1 MDSKEKRRI
10 YHNPV
15 QRGFFPD
22 PSVIRVDKDYY
33 MVNSSFQYFPAIPI
47 SHSRDMVH
55 WHIIGHAITNPEWLD
70 ISHIKDSHGIWAP
83 DIEYVDNRF
92 YIYATLRLNA
102 DGKRDNNVM
111 RRQLVMVSD
120 KAEGPYSK
128 PVCLEVDDI
137 DPSLF
142 VDDDGKRYMVIAR
155 AARLVPLR
163 DDGMSVEGDAVTVWG
178 GTGERCSEGPHI
190 IKKDGYYYAMV
201 AEGGTGYGHGINVA
215 RSKEL
220 YGPYEESPYNP
231 VMRQK
236 DPEAALQRAGHGK
249 LVQDTNGQWWCYY
262 LCGRPNGGKY
272 TTVGR
277 ETALDP
283 VRWTNDGW
291 FVINE
296 GKGPGTEQ
304 TAPDLPECL
313 YDRNLFDDFDK
324 DSLDLEWEFVRNP
337 DNGSWSL
344 TERPGYFRIWTR
356 DGQLNEIRAKNTLL
370 RREQELSYI
379 AETKVEFYPDRDGE
393 QAGLT
398 CYYST
403 ATYVRCAVCYEGGR
417 KIQLVINRNHGE
429 ELVAQIDDVP
439 VMPVF
444 IRVVTDH
451 LIRTFYYSPDGQD
464 WKTVGVLENC
474 IYLCDEGVPDDP
486 KRHTGTLVGI
496 YANNGG
502 CGSRKPADFD
512 YFKYDDRYKDSL

>member
-1 MDSKEKRRI
+1 MSEPRT

-22 PSVIRVDKDYY
+22 PSVIRVGDDYY

-70 ISHIKDSHGIWAP
+70 ISDIRDSHGIWAP
-83 DIEYVDNRF
+83 DIEYVDGKY
-92 YIYATLRLNA
+92 YIYVTLRLNA

-120 KAEGPYSK
+120 KPEGPYSK

-142 VDDDGKRYMVIAR
+142 VDDDGSRYMIIAK
-155 AARLVPLR
+155 AAQAVPLTA
-163 DDGMSVEGDAVTVWG
+163 DGLAVAGPAKTAWE

-190 IKKDGYYYAMV
+190 MKKDGYYYAIV
-201 AEGGTGYGHGINVA
+201 AEGGTGYGHGINVG
-215 RSKEL
+215 RSKNF
-220 YGPYEESPYNP
+220 YGPYECSPYNP

-236 DPEAALQRAGHGK
+236 DPTAPIQRAGHGK
-249 LVQDTNGQWWCYY
+249 LVQDQNGQWWCYY
-262 LCGRPNGGKY
+262 LCGRPNEGNY

-277 ETALDP
+277 ESALDP
-283 VRWTNDGW
+283 VQWTEDGW
-291 FVINE
+291 FTVNE
-296 GKGPGTEQ
+296 GKGPSLTQ
-304 TAPDLPECL
+304 IAPDLPECI
-313 YDRNLFDDFDK
+313 YERNLFDDFNDTK
-324 DSLDLEWEFVRNP
+324 LNLEWEFVRNP

-344 TERPGYFRIWTR
+344 TEHPGYFRIWTR

-370 RREQELSYI
+370 RREQELSYV
-379 AETKVEFYPDRDGE
+379 AETKLEFYPDKDGE

-403 ATYVRCAVCYEGGR
+403 ATYARCSLCYEGGR
-417 KIQLVINRNHGE
+417 KIQLVINRNHVE
-429 ELVAQIDDVP
+429 ELIAEVDNVKETP
-439 VMPVF
+439 VYLK
-444 IRVVTDH
+444 VVVEKLT
-451 LIRTFYYSPDGQD
+451 RTFYYSYDGQK
-464 WKTVGVLENC
+464 WEKVGALENC

-502 CGSRKPADFD
+502 CGSRKAADFD
-512 YFKYDDRYKDSL
+512 YFKYED